1 MCVVIWW
8 MSFLSTEHNI
18 VPSQDPGHILIV
30 RSSPDSYP
38 PIQDLSQYLA
48 ELIKVF
54 VVAGLKASHHNE
66 ALHNGFHANLGDNPK
81 VMKKGLLYP
90 FSFTIIN
97 FCRHF
102 KRCSYISWLTEN
114 VTKGNVGSGKTSS
127 IFMSLSL
134 FCCNLP
140 LLCRLF
146 ILQRLGFEIKRN

>member
-1 MCVVIWW
+1 MCVVISW
-8 MSFLSTEHNI
+8 MSSLSHEHRAG
-18 VPSQDPGHILIV
+18 PRTHPYCQILAWLL
-30 RSSPDSYP
+30 SSHS
-38 PIQDLSQYLA
+38 IQDLSQYLA

-114 VTKGNVGSGKTSS
+114 VTKGNVGSCKTSS

-146 ILQRLGFEIKRN
+146 ILQRLGFEIKHN

>member
-1 MCVVIWW
+1 MVDVIP
-8 MSFLSTEHNI
+8 EHRTQYR
-18 VPSQDPGHILIV
+18 QDPGHILIV
-30 RSSPDSYP
+30 RSSPGSYST
-38 PIQDLSQYLA
+38 IQDLSQYLA

-102 KRCSYISWLTEN
+102 KRCSYIS
-114 VTKGNVGSGKTSS
+114 
-127 IFMSLSL
+127 
-134 FCCNLP
+134 
-140 LLCRLF
+140 
-146 ILQRLGFEIKRN
+146 

>member
-1 MCVVIWW
+1 MCVVILW
-8 MSFLSTEHNI
+8 MSSLSRT
-18 VPSQDPGHILIV
+18 QDPYCQILAWLL
-30 RSSPDSYP
+30 SSHS
-38 PIQDLSQYLA
+38 IQDLSQYLA

-114 VTKGNVGSGKTSS
+114 VTKGNVGSCKTSS

-146 ILQRLGFEIKRN
+146 ILQRLGFEIKHN